1 MKRTLAFFAIL
12 LISGVALVNGAD
24 FSGNWKLNTTKSK
37 LNDQFSMAPKEVILG
52 QQDNELNVEKH
63 ASFQDQEI
71 TIKDKF
77 TLDGKECINSGWQDS
92 QKKST
97 AVWASDKSSLTIT
110 SKLAIGG
117 GGEEMTIVEVYKMD
131 VSNLVIETK
140 ASSSYGEV
148 AETQVFDKQ

>member
-1 MKRTLAFFAIL
+1 MKRTLAFLVIL
-12 LISGVALVNGAD
+12 MISGVAFVNGAD
-24 FSGNWKLNTTKSK
+24 FSGNWKLNATKSK

-97 AVWASDKSSLTIT
+97 AVWAGDKSSLTIT
-110 SKLAIGG
+110 SKLAIGS
-117 GGEEMTIVEVYKMD
+117 GGEEMTIVEVYKLD
-131 VSNLVIETK
+131 GSNLVIETK

>member
-12 LISGVALVNGAD
+12 LFSGVACVYGAD
-24 FSGNWKLNTTKSK
+24 FSGNWKLNATKSK

-77 TLDGKECINSGWQDS
+77 TLDGKECINPGWQDS

-97 AVWASDKSSLTIT
+97 AVWAGDKSSLTIT

-117 GGEEMTIVEVYKMD
+117 GDEMTIVEVYKLD
-131 VSNLVIETK
+131 GANLVIETK

>member
-1 MKRTLAFFAIL
+1 MKRTLAFFVIL
-12 LISGVALVNGAD
+12 LISGVATVYGAD

-77 TLDGKECINSGWQDS
+77 TLDGKECINAGWQDS
-92 QKKST
+92 KKKST
-97 AVWASDKSSLTIT
+97 AVWAGDKSALTIT
-110 SKLAIGG
+110 SKLALGG

-131 VSNLVIETK
+131 GSNLVIETK